1 MSQFPPWGT
10 ARIRYVSLDIANN
23 KIHLLRVNS
32 PSWGAAAMLGARSG
46 VSGLADSLKKT
57 RRVGASAVKA
67 PAKTRRK
74 AERAFPYVRILIG
87 EMVLGPGKVDLL
99 EAIGRTGSISAA
111 GRELGMSY
119 RRAWLLVDALNH
131 MFPDALVTASPGGSR
146 GGGAK
151 LTDYGRGV
159 AAAYRRVE
167 ERARPATA
175 EEVAPC
181 NVLVA

>member
-1 MSQFPPWGT
+1 MRPCYTGGDIVGEGALLSETAKKAKRVAKAIAAPP
-10 ARIRYVSLDIANN
+10 
-23 KIHLLRVNS
+23 K
-32 PSWGAAAMLGARSG
+32 P
-46 VSGLADSLKKT
+46 
-57 RRVGASAVKA
+57 KA
-67 PAKTRRK
+67 KSKRK
-74 AERAFPYVRILIG
+74 AERAFPRVRILIG

-131 MFPDALVTASPGGSR
+131 MFPDALVKAAAGGSQ

-167 ERARPATA
+167 ERARVAMR
-175 EEVAPC
+175 EEMAPF
-181 NVLVA
+181 NVRVDQD

>member
-1 MSQFPPWGT
+1 LSEVSKKSKRLT
-10 ARIRYVSLDIANN
+10 AR
-23 KIHLLRVNS
+23 
-32 PSWGAAAMLGARSG
+32 P
-46 VSGLADSLKKT
+46 
-57 RRVGASAVKA
+57 AVKA
-67 PAKTRRK
+67 IPKAKRK
-74 AERAFPYVRILIG
+74 SERAFPRVRILIG
-87 EMVLGPGKVDLL
+87 DGMVLGPGKVDLL

-131 MFPDALVTASPGGSR
+131 MFPDQLVSAAPGGAK

-167 ERARPATA
+167 ARARVAMQ
-175 EEVAPC
+175 EELAQF
-181 NVLVA
+181 NVKVDQD

>member
-1 MSQFPPWGT
+1 MSDT
-10 ARIRYVSLDIANN
+10 AKKTKRTS
-23 KIHLLRVNS
+23 
-32 PSWGAAAMLGARSG
+32 AAA
-46 VSGLADSLKKT
+46 KT
-57 RRVGASAVKA
+57 AAKSATKPVTK
-67 PAKTRRK
+67 RK

-99 EAIGRTGSISAA
+99 ESIGRTGSISAA

-131 MFPDALVTASPGGSR
+131 MFPDTLVSAAPGGSR

-167 ERARPATA
+167 VRARVAMR
-175 EEVAPC
+175 EEMAAF
-181 NVLVA
+181 NVKVDED

>member
-1 MSQFPPWGT
+1 MSKT
-10 ARIRYVSLDIANN
+10 A
-23 KIHLLRVNS
+23 KKTKRVTAVAKS
-32 PSWGAAAMLGARSG
+32 AAAPA
-46 VSGLADSLKKT
+46 AKP
-57 RRVGASAVKA
+57 KA
-67 PAKTRRK
+67 KRK

-111 GRELGMSY
+111 GRDLGMSY

-131 MFPDALVTASPGGSR
+131 MFPNVLVAASPGGSH

-167 ERARPATA
+167 TRARAA
-175 EEVAPC
+175 MREEMAAF
-181 NVLVA
+181 NVLVEDS

>member
-1 MSQFPPWGT
+1 MSKT
-10 ARIRYVSLDIANN
+10 AKKTKR
-23 KIHLLRVNS
+23 
-32 PSWGAAAMLGARSG
+32 AAA
-46 VSGLADSLKKT
+46 LAKSAATPASKPKAKRKT
-57 RRVGASAVKA
+57 
-67 PAKTRRK
+67 
-74 AERAFPYVRILIG
+74 ERAFPYVRILIG

-111 GRELGMSY
+111 GRDLGMSY

-131 MFPDALVTASPGGSR
+131 MFADVLVATSPGGAH

-167 ERARPATA
+167 TRARAA
-175 EEVAPC
+175 MREEMAAF
-181 NVLVA
+181 NIRIDED

>member
-1 MSQFPPWGT
+1 MSET
-10 ARIRYVSLDIANN
+10 A
-23 KIHLLRVNS
+23 
-32 PSWGAAAMLGARSG
+32 
-46 VSGLADSLKKT
+46 KKST
-57 RRVGASAVKA
+57 RTSV
-67 PAKTRRK
+67 PAKKAGKSAAKPAAKRK

-99 EAIGRTGSISAA
+99 ESIGRTGSISAA

-131 MFPDALVTASPGGSR
+131 MFPDTLVSAAPGGSR

-167 ERARPATA
+167 ARARSAMR
-175 EEVAPC
+175 EEMAAF
-181 NVLVA
+181 NVRVDED

>member
-1 MSQFPPWGT
+1 VSKT
-10 ARIRYVSLDIANN
+10 A
-23 KIHLLRVNS
+23 
-32 PSWGAAAMLGARSG
+32 
-46 VSGLADSLKKT
+46 KKAKRAT
-57 RRVGASAVKA
+57 A
-67 PAKTRRK
+67 PAKSAAKPASKPAAKRK
-74 AERAFPYVRILIG
+74 AQHAFPYVRILIG

-99 EAIGRTGSISAA
+99 ESIGRTGSISAA

-131 MFPDALVTASPGGSR
+131 MFPDTLVSAAPGGSR

-167 ERARPATA
+167 ARALLAMR
-175 EEVAPC
+175 EEMAPF
-181 NVLVA
+181 NVSVDED

>member
-1 MSQFPPWGT
+1 MSET
-10 ARIRYVSLDIANN
+10 A
-23 KIHLLRVNS
+23 
-32 PSWGAAAMLGARSG
+32 
-46 VSGLADSLKKT
+46 KKSK
-57 RRVGASAVKA
+57 RASA
-67 PAKTRRK
+67 PAKKAVKPTKPAVKK

-99 EAIGRTGSISAA
+99 ESIGRTGSISAA

-131 MFPDALVTASPGGSR
+131 MFPDTLVSAAPGGSR

-167 ERARPATA
+167 ARARSAMR
-175 EEVAPC
+175 EEMAAF
-181 NVLVA
+181 NVRVDED

>member
-1 MSQFPPWGT
+1 VSKT
-10 ARIRYVSLDIANN
+10 AKKAKRATALAKS
-23 KIHLLRVNS
+23 
-32 PSWGAAAMLGARSG
+32 AAAPASKPKAKR
-46 VSGLADSLKKT
+46 KT
-57 RRVGASAVKA
+57 
-67 PAKTRRK
+67 
-74 AERAFPYVRILIG
+74 ERAFPYVRILIG

-131 MFPDALVTASPGGSR
+131 MFPSVLVAASPGGAR

-167 ERARPATA
+167 MRARAA
-175 EEVAPC
+175 MREEMAAF
-181 NVLVA
+181 NVRMDED

>member
-1 MSQFPPWGT
+1 MSE
-10 ARIRYVSLDIANN
+10 
-23 KIHLLRVNS
+23 
-32 PSWGAAAMLGARSG
+32 AA
-46 VSGLADSLKKT
+46 KKAK
-57 RRVGASAVKA
+57 RAVGASRAKSA
-67 PAKTRRK
+67 SPAAKRPRK
-74 AERAFPYVRILIG
+74 PERAFPYVRILIG

-131 MFPDALVTASPGGSR
+131 MFPETLVSASPGGSR

-167 ERARPATA
+167 ARARSAMR
-175 EEVAPC
+175 EEMAAFNLEIDPD
-181 NVLVA
+181 

>member
-1 MSQFPPWGT
+1 
-10 ARIRYVSLDIANN
+10 VSE
-23 KIHLLRVNS
+23 
-32 PSWGAAAMLGARSG
+32 AA
-46 VSGLADSLKKT
+46 KKT
-57 RRVGASAVKA
+57 KRAVGASRAKSAGA
-67 PAKTRRK
+67 PAIKGKRK
-74 AERAFPYVRILIG
+74 SARAFPYVRILIG

-131 MFPDALVTASPGGSR
+131 MFPDTLVSAAPGGSR

-167 ERARPATA
+167 ARARAA
-175 EEVAPC
+175 MREEMSAFVEVDPD
-181 NVLVA
+181 

>member
-1 MSQFPPWGT
+1 MSKT
-10 ARIRYVSLDIANN
+10 AKKTKR
-23 KIHLLRVNS
+23 
-32 PSWGAAAMLGARSG
+32 AAA
-46 VSGLADSLKKT
+46 LAKSAAT
-57 RRVGASAVKA
+57 PASKPKA
-67 PAKTRRK
+67 KRK
-74 AERAFPYVRILIG
+74 SERAFPYVRILIG

-131 MFPDALVTASPGGSR
+131 MFPDTLVSAAPGGSH

-159 AAAYRRVE
+159 AAAYV
-167 ERARPATA
+167 ASRPAPVRQWARRWRPSMCASPMT
-175 EEVAPC
+175 
-181 NVLVA
+181 NLNT

>member
-1 MSQFPPWGT
+1 
-10 ARIRYVSLDIANN
+10 LANQ
-23 KIHLLRVNS
+23 
-32 PSWGAAAMLGARSG
+32 
-46 VSGLADSLKKT
+46 KKT
-57 RRVGASAVKA
+57 RAEKGETAKDA
-67 PAKTRRK
+67 PARKLRGRR
-74 AERAFPYVRILIG
+74 ERSFPRVRILMADG
-87 EMVLGPGKVDLL
+87 MVLGPGKVDLL

-131 MFPDALVTASPGGSR
+131 MFPNALVTASPGGSR

-167 ERARPATA
+167 ARTRAVMR
-175 EEVAPC
+175 EELEPF
-181 NVLVA
+181 NVRVDSD

>member
-1 MSQFPPWGT
+1 MSKT
-10 ARIRYVSLDIANN
+10 A
-23 KIHLLRVNS
+23 KKTKRVTAVAKS
-32 PSWGAAAMLGARSG
+32 AAAPA
-46 VSGLADSLKKT
+46 AKP
-57 RRVGASAVKA
+57 KA
-67 PAKTRRK
+67 KRK

-111 GRELGMSY
+111 GRDLGMSY

-131 MFPDALVTASPGGSR
+131 MFPQVLVTAATGGSH

-167 ERARPATA
+167 MRARAA
-175 EEVAPC
+175 MREEMAAF
-181 NVLVA
+181 NVLVEDR

>member
-1 MSQFPPWGT
+1 M
-10 ARIRYVSLDIANN
+10 
-23 KIHLLRVNS
+23 
-32 PSWGAAAMLGARSG
+32 PS
-46 VSGLADSLKKT
+46 KKT
-57 RRVGASAVKA
+57 KRADAGKTPVKI
-67 PAKTRRK
+67 TRK
-74 AERAFPYVRILIG
+74 PKLKPERAFPRVRILIG
-87 EMVLGPGKVDLL
+87 EGMVLGPGKVDLL

-131 MFPDALVTASPGGSR
+131 MFPDQLVTAAPGGSR

-167 ERARPATA
+167 ARARAA
-175 EEVAPC
+175 MREELAPF
-181 NVLVA
+181 NVRVDQD

>member
-1 MSQFPPWGT
+1 
-10 ARIRYVSLDIANN
+10 VSE
-23 KIHLLRVNS
+23 
-32 PSWGAAAMLGARSG
+32 AA
-46 VSGLADSLKKT
+46 KKAK
-57 RRVGASAVKA
+57 RAVGASRAKSA
-67 PAKTRRK
+67 SSPAAKRTRKT
-74 AERAFPYVRILIG
+74 ERAFPYVRILIG

-131 MFPDALVTASPGGSR
+131 MFPDTLVSASPGGSR

-167 ERARPATA
+167 VRARAA
-175 EEVAPC
+175 MREEMAAFNLEIDPD
-181 NVLVA
+181 

>member
-1 MSQFPPWGT
+1 MSDT
-10 ARIRYVSLDIANN
+10 A
-23 KIHLLRVNS
+23 
-32 PSWGAAAMLGARSG
+32 
-46 VSGLADSLKKT
+46 KKSK
-57 RRVGASAVKA
+57 RASA
-67 PAKTRRK
+67 PAKKAAKPAAKPAAKRK
-74 AERAFPYVRILIG
+74 TERAFPYVRILIG

-131 MFPDALVTASPGGSR
+131 MFPSVLVAASPGGAR

-167 ERARPATA
+167 MRARAA
-175 EEVAPC
+175 MREEMAAF
-181 NVLVA
+181 NVRMDED

>member
-1 MSQFPPWGT
+1 MSET
-10 ARIRYVSLDIANN
+10 A
-23 KIHLLRVNS
+23 
-32 PSWGAAAMLGARSG
+32 
-46 VSGLADSLKKT
+46 KKSK
-57 RRVGASAVKA
+57 RASA
-67 PAKTRRK
+67 PAKKAVKPAKPAAKK

-99 EAIGRTGSISAA
+99 ESIGRTGSISAA

-131 MFPDALVTASPGGSR
+131 MFPDTLVSAAPGGSR

-167 ERARPATA
+167 ARARSAMR
-175 EEVAPC
+175 EEMAAF
-181 NVLVA
+181 NVRVDED

>member
-1 MSQFPPWGT
+1 MG
-10 ARIRYVSLDIANN
+10 ARVKKAKRAS
-23 KIHLLRVNS
+23 
-32 PSWGAAAMLGARSG
+32 AAAARP
-46 VSGLADSLKKT
+46 AAKAKRKT
-57 RRVGASAVKA
+57 
-67 PAKTRRK
+67 
-74 AERAFPYVRILIG
+74 ERAFPRLRILIG
-87 EMVLGPGKVDLL
+87 DGMVLGPGKVDLL

-131 MFPDALVTASPGGSR
+131 MFPDVLVTAAPGGSH

-167 ERARPATA
+167 ARARAA
-175 EEVAPC
+175 MREELAPF
-181 NVLVA
+181 NVRVDQD